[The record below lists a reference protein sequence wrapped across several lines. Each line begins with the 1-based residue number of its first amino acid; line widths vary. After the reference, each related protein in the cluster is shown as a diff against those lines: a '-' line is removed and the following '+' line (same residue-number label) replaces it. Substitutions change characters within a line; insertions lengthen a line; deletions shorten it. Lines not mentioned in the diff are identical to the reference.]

1 MALSIFSLMGSIF
14 VDSSEAEESISKT
27 EKKSNKLS
35 DSLINGISTAGKWA
49 GGIATAAAGVAT
61 AIGGAFVAASES
73 TREYRNEMAKLDTA
87 FQTAG
92 HTSEAA
98 KATYGELNA
107 VLGDS
112 GQAVEAAN
120 HLAQLC
126 ETEEELQKWTNI
138 CTGVYATFG
147 DSIPIEGLTE
157 AANETA
163 KVGTLTG
170 SLADALNWAG
180 VNEEEFQASLDKCNT
195 EQERQALITETLTGL
210 YDEASDTYKEA
221 NADIIEANKAQE
233 EMNSTMAEIGAIAEP
248 VITLFKNM
256 FAEMLTNYMPMIQQ
270 LAETLLPLLMN
281 VVDAILPLFIE
292 LLNLML
298 PFFVQLVETVLP
310 LLVQL
315 IETLLP
321 PIMQIVEMILP
332 LLLQLIEPLLGFLQP
347 IIDLLNPIIELC
359 IALITPLVELL
370 SAVLPPLIEI
380 ITFLVDVTLANL
392 QSTFETVA
400 SIISSVVN
408 VAVAFV
414 SEKFAALQNIFTNII
429 GFISNV
435 FTGNWSAAFENL
447 KNILAN
453 TSQTMKN
460 IIGVAVNFFKSQF
473 EFLKNIFVNVIDFI
487 KNVFT
492 GNWRAAFENVKNIL
506 SNIFQSMINVVKT
519 PINAILGV
527 INGLI
532 SGITSGVN
540 GVIRAINGF
549 DIDVPDWVEDLTG
562 ISSFGF
568 NIPTISAPQ
577 IPYLAEGGTAIE
589 EGSAI
594 VGEAGAELIDLPRG
608 ARVTPLTDNGDPI
621 GYKEVAAK
629 LDTMIGLL
637 SAILQK
643 EGVVHIGEK
652 QFVNYVN
659 KSLGALL

>member
-126 ETEEELQKWTNI
+126 ETEEELQKWTDI

-233 EMNSTMAEIGAIAEP
+233 EMNATMAEIGAIAEP

-256 FAEMLTNYMPMIQQ
+256 FAEMLTNYMPVIQQ

-292 LLNLML
+292 LLDLLL
-298 PFFVQLVETVLP
+298 PIFVQLVETILP
-310 LLVQL
+310 VIVEL

-321 PIMQIVEMILP
+321 PILQIVEMILP

-347 IIDLLNPIIELC
+347 IIDLLNPIIQLC
-359 IALITPLVELL
+359 ISLITPLVQLL
-370 SAVLPPLIEI
+370 SVVLPPLIAI
-380 ITFLVDVTLANL
+380 ISFLIDVSLAGL
-392 QSTFETVA
+392 KKAFETVA
-400 SIISSVVN
+400 QIVANVVN
-408 VAVAFV
+408 VAVTAV
-414 SEKFAALQNIFTNII
+414 
-429 GFISNV
+429 
-435 FTGNWSAAFENL
+435 
-447 KNILAN
+447 KN
-453 TSQTMKN
+453 
-460 IIGVAVNFFKSQF
+460 QF
-473 EFLKNIFVNVIDFI
+473 EFLKNIFVGIIDFV

-492 GNWRAAFENVKNIL
+492 GNWRAAFENVKTIL

-532 SGITSGVN
+532 SGITSGIN
-540 GVIRAINGF
+540 GVIGAINGF
-549 DIDVPDWVEDLTG
+549 SIDVPGWVQDLTG
-562 ISSFGF
+562 ITSFGF

-608 ARVTPLTDNGDPI
+608 ARVTPLTQNGDPI
-621 GYKEVAAK
+621 GYKDVAAK

-643 EGVVHIGEK
+643 EGVVQIGEK
-652 QFVNYVN
+652 QFLNYVN